1 MPRMPYT
8 ADEVAQARTVVT
20 HFDKML
26 HHPGP
31 IEAHELQDTAWMI
44 LRADA
49 AARRKA
55 RQAEVLLHW
64 ITPGDAA

>member
-1 MPRMPYT
+1 MPRLPYT

-26 HHPGP
+26 HHHGP
-31 IEAHELQDTAWMI
+31 EEAGKRRGKAWSI

-49 AARRKA
+49 AARRAA
-55 RQAEVLLHW
+55 RQTEAEDRW
-64 ITPGDAA
+64 FTPGDAA